1 MRITDLP
8 FNAHIGL
15 RKSEREGVLL
25 ELPATER
32 NGNHLG
38 TVHASAQMALA
49 EAASGQLLLDLL
61 EDTAQVVPVVRR
73 FEGKFRKPAHG
84 TLLASARLTHSDA
97 AEIQAQLASKGRA
110 MVQVAVE
117 VRAEDGT
124 HTFSATVE
132 WYLQVIANS

>member
-15 RKSEREGVLL
+15 RLSERDGELL
-25 ELPATER
+25 ELPAAER

-38 TVHASAQMALA
+38 SVHASAQMALA
-49 EAASGQLLLDLL
+49 EATSGQLLLNTLQS
-61 EDTAQVVPVVRR
+61 ASQVVPVVRR

-84 TLLASARLTHSDA
+84 TLFASARFAQSDA
-97 AEIQAQLASKGRA
+97 TEIQRQLASKGRA
-110 MVQVAVE
+110 MVEVAVE
-117 VRAEDGT
+117 IHAEDGT

-132 WYLQVIANS
+132 WYLQILPDA